1 MCKRLYRSGVC
12 RLLSKIVRRTNDMKL
27 KHKLVIS
34 YVLVVMIPVLIIGVG
49 VTYYF
54 RQQAMDQAIQQ
65 AENNVE
71 RIKNQTMTLLRV
83 PMDISNLLLF
93 NSEIKE
99 IANTKFENMLELT
112 RSYRS
117 FTLFNDYIQQYREL
131 YGIRFFSF
139 NSTLVNNYEFIPV
152 DTQIENAPWFQK
164 AMESTSIGWFFI
176 PNSEDYPA
184 DTLSLVRGVQFPE
197 YQRRGVLMV
206 LINRDV
212 LNNMLSQE
220 PFNTMIVDSQGYIVA
235 AKDTKLVGSTFESL
249 HMGVDLRSQKKGL
262 IEANVYDEPSNI
274 IVDEMTPSSSMN
286 GFQIVSIFSKESI
299 VTNAKQISLIG
310 MLFIIL
316 VLFVAMA
323 LVYVISLLTTNR
335 LLRLSRQLN
344 RLALGD
350 LKVVSQVDGNDE
362 IGQLSRQFNHMV
374 SSINGLME
382 QVVET
387 SEQNNRLA
395 IAQKEIKLKMM
406 ASQIN
411 PHFLF
416 NALESIR
423 MKAHIKGEAEIANIV
438 RLLGKLIRK
447 NLEIGSGKT
456 TIKAEMEIVR
466 SYLQIQKFRYED
478 RLDFELT
485 IQEGIEKEK
494 IPPLIIQP
502 LVENAIVHGLE
513 NQEDGVRVEVSL
525 YEDNDLV
532 HFTVRDNG
540 AGIRPERLKE
550 VVTSITGSDEQE
562 KSRIGLRN
570 VHQRL
575 TLSYGEKHGLIISSE
590 SGKGTKVYFTVP
602 KGGSK

>member
-1 MCKRLYRSGVC
+1 MLSRLV
-12 RLLSKIVRRTNDMKL
+12 RLTNDLKL

-34 YVLVVMIPVLIIGVG
+34 YVIVVMIPVLIIGLG

-54 RQQAMDQAIQQ
+54 RQQAVDQAIQQ
-65 AENNVE
+65 AENNVD
-71 RIKNQTMTLLRV
+71 RINNQTMTLLRV
-83 PMDISNLLLF
+83 PTDISNLLMF
-93 NSEIKE
+93 NNDMKE
-99 IANTKFENMLELT
+99 IANTRFPDILELT
-112 RSYRS
+112 RSYHG
-117 FTLFNDYIQQYREL
+117 FTLFNEYLQQYREL

-139 NSTLVNNYEFIPV
+139 NSTLVNNHEFIPV
-152 DTQIENAPWFQK
+152 NTEIQNSPWFK
-164 AMESTSIGWFFI
+164 EAMSSTSIGWFYI
-176 PNSEDYPA
+176 PTTEDNPA

-197 YQRRGVLMV
+197 YQSRGVLMV
-206 LINRDV
+206 LINRDE

-220 PFNTMIVDSQGYIVA
+220 PFNTMIVDNQGYIVA
-235 AKDTKLVGSTFESL
+235 AKDTTLVGSTFASL
-249 HMGVDLRSQKKGL
+249 NIGVDLSTHKNGL
-262 IEANVYDEPSNI
+262 VEANVYGEPSNI
-274 IVDEMTPSSSMN
+274 IVDEIIPPSSMN
-286 GFQIVSIFSKESI
+286 GFQIVSIFSTESI
-299 VTNAKQISLIG
+299 VSDANQISLIG

-316 VLFVAMA
+316 VLLFALA

-350 LKVVSQVDGNDE
+350 LNVVSHVDGNDE

-374 SSINGLME
+374 TSINELMG
-382 QVVET
+382 QVVDT

-423 MKAHIKGEAEIANIV
+423 MKAHIQGEVEIANIV

-456 TIKAEMEIVR
+456 TIKAEMEMVR

-478 RLDFELT
+478 RLDFDLRVE
-485 IQEGIEKEK
+485 EDVERAE

-513 NQEDGVRVEVSL
+513 NKEEGVKVEVYIFENSG
-525 YEDNDLV
+525 LV
-532 HFTVRDNG
+532 HFKVRDNG
-540 AGIRPERLKE
+540 MGIKPDRLKE
-550 VVTSITGSDEQE
+550 VILSITGPEEEE

-575 TLSYGEKHGLIISSE
+575 TLSYGEEHGLIISSE
-590 SGKGTKVYFTVP
+590 YGKGTEIDFTVP
-602 KGGSK
+602 KGGR

>member
-1 MCKRLYRSGVC
+1 
-12 RLLSKIVRRTNDMKL
+12 MKL

-99 IANTKFENMLELT
+99 IANTKFANMLELT
-112 RSYRS
+112 QSYHS
-117 FTLFNDYIQQYREL
+117 FTLFNDYLQQYREL

-152 DTQIENAPWFQK
+152 DTQIESASWFKK
-164 AMESTSIGWFFI
+164 AMESTSIGWFYI

-197 YQRRGVLMV
+197 YQSRGVLMV
-206 LINRDV
+206 LINRDE

-249 HMGVDLRSQKKGL
+249 NMGVDLRSQKKGL

-299 VTNAKQISLIG
+299 VSNAKEISLIG

-456 TIKAEMEIVR
+456 TIKAEMEMVH

-478 RLDFELT
+478 RLDFELS
-485 IQEGIEKEK
+485 IQKGIEKEH

-513 NQEDGVRVEVSL
+513 NQEEEVRVEVTI
-525 YEDNDLV
+525 YEENDLV
-532 HFTVRDNG
+532 HFTVQDNG

-550 VVTSITGSDEQE
+550 VITSITGPDEQE
-562 KSRIGLRN
+562 NSRIGLRN

-575 TLSYGEKHGLIISSE
+575 TLSYGEEHGLIISSKP
-590 SGKGTKVYFTVP
+590 GKGTKIDFTVP

>member
-1 MCKRLYRSGVC
+1 
-12 RLLSKIVRRTNDMKL
+12 MKL

-93 NSEIKE
+93 NNEIKE
-99 IANTKFENMLELT
+99 IANTKFESMLELT

-117 FTLFNDYIQQYREL
+117 FTLFNDYLQQYREL

-139 NSTLVNNYEFIPV
+139 NPTLVNNYEFIPV
-152 DTQIENAPWFQK
+152 DPQIENALWFQK
-164 AMESTSIGWFFI
+164 AMKSTSIGWFFI
-176 PNSEDYPA
+176 PNSDDYPA

-206 LINRDV
+206 LIDRDV

-220 PFNTMIVDSQGYIVA
+220 PFHTMIVDSQGYIVA
-235 AKDTKLVGSTFESL
+235 AKDTKLVGATFESL
-249 HMGVDLRSQKKGL
+249 HMGVDLRSQRKGL

-274 IVDEMTPSSSMN
+274 IVDEMIPSSSMN
-286 GFQIVSIFSKESI
+286 GFQIVSIFSKEGI
-299 VTNAKQISLIG
+299 VSNAKHISQIG

-316 VLFVAMA
+316 VLLFAMA

-335 LLRLSRQLN
+335 LLRLSRQFN

-456 TIKAEMEIVR
+456 TIKAEMEMVR

-485 IQEGIEKEK
+485 IKEGIEKEK

-525 YEDNDLV
+525 YEDNDLI

-540 AGIRPERLKE
+540 AGIHPERLKE
-550 VVTSITGSDEQE
+550 VVASITGSDEQE

-590 SGKGTKVYFTVP
+590 SSKGTTVHFTIP

>member
-54 RQQAMDQAIQQ
+54 RQQAMDQAVQQ

-93 NSEIKE
+93 NNEIKE
-99 IANTKFENMLELT
+99 IANTKFESMLELT

-117 FTLFNDYIQQYREL
+117 FTLFNDYLQQYREL

-139 NSTLVNNYEFIPV
+139 NPTLVNNYEFIPV
-152 DTQIENAPWFQK
+152 DPQIENALWFQK
-164 AMESTSIGWFFI
+164 AMKSTSIGWFFI
-176 PNSEDYPA
+176 PNSDDYPA

-206 LINRDV
+206 LIDRDV

-220 PFNTMIVDSQGYIVA
+220 PFHTMIVDSQGYIVA
-235 AKDTKLVGSTFESL
+235 AKDTKLVGATFESL
-249 HMGVDLRSQKKGL
+249 HMGVDLRSQRKGL

-274 IVDEMTPSSSMN
+274 IVDEMIPSSSMN

-299 VTNAKQISLIG
+299 VSNAKHISQIG

-316 VLFVAMA
+316 VLLFAMA

-335 LLRLSRQLN
+335 LLRLSRQFN

-456 TIKAEMEIVR
+456 TIKAEMEMVR

-590 SGKGTKVYFTVP
+590 SGKGTKVHFTVP

>member
-1 MCKRLYRSGVC
+1 MCKRLYRSGVW
-12 RLLSKIVRRTNDMKL
+12 RLLSKIVRRTNDIKL

-83 PMDISNLLLF
+83 PMDISNLLMF
-93 NSEIKE
+93 NNEIKE
-99 IANTKFENMLELT
+99 IANTKFTDMLELT
-112 RSYRS
+112 RSYHS

-152 DTQIENAPWFQK
+152 DSQIEHASWFK
-164 AMESTSIGWFFI
+164 EAMESTSIGWFYI
-176 PNSEDYPA
+176 PNSKDYPA
-184 DTLSLVRGVQFPE
+184 DTLSLVRGVRFPE
-197 YQRRGVLMV
+197 YQSRGVLMV
-206 LINRDV
+206 LINRDE

-220 PFNTMIVDSQGYIVA
+220 PFNTVIVDSQGYIVA

-249 HMGVDLRSQKKGL
+249 NIGVDLGSQKKGL
-262 IEANVYDEPSNI
+262 IEVNVYDEPSNI

-299 VTNAKQISLIG
+299 VTNAKQISQIG

-447 NLEIGSGKT
+447 SLEIGSGKT
-456 TIKAEMEIVR
+456 TIKAEMEMVR

-478 RLDFELT
+478 RLDFELS
-485 IQEGIEKEK
+485 IQEGIEKEQ

-513 NQEDGVRVEVSL
+513 NQEEGVRVEVTI
-525 YEDNDLV
+525 YKENDLV

-540 AGIRPERLKE
+540 AGIGPERLKE

-575 TLSYGEKHGLIISSE
+575 TLSYGEEHGLIISSE
-590 SGKGTKVYFTVP
+590 PGKGTKIDFTVP

>member
-1 MCKRLYRSGVC
+1 MCKRLYRSGVW
-12 RLLSKIVRRTNDMKL
+12 RLLSKIVRRTNDLKL

-83 PMDISNLLLF
+83 PMDISNLLMF
-93 NSEIKE
+93 NSQIKE
-99 IANTKFENMLELT
+99 IANTQFANMLELT
-112 RSYRS
+112 RSYHS
-117 FTLFNDYIQQYREL
+117 FTLFNDYLQQYREL

-152 DTQIENAPWFQK
+152 DAQIESASWFKK
-164 AMESTSIGWFFI
+164 AMESTSIGWFYI

-184 DTLSLVRGVQFPE
+184 GTLSLVRGVQFPE
-197 YQRRGVLMV
+197 YQSRGVLMV
-206 LINRDV
+206 LINRDE

-249 HMGVDLRSQKKGL
+249 NMGVDLRSQKKGL

-274 IVDEMTPSSSMN
+274 IVDEMIPSSSMN

-299 VTNAKQISLIG
+299 VTNAKQISQIG

-447 NLEIGSGKT
+447 SLEIGSGKT
-456 TIKAEMEIVR
+456 TIKAEMEMVR

-485 IQEGIEKEK
+485 IQEGIEKEQ

-513 NQEDGVRVEVSL
+513 NQEEGVRVEVTI
-525 YEDNDLV
+525 YEENDLV
-532 HFTVRDNG
+532 HFTVQDNG
-540 AGIRPERLKE
+540 SGIRPERLKE

-575 TLSYGEKHGLIISSE
+575 TLSYGEEHGLIISSE
-590 SGKGTKVYFTVP
+590 PGKGTKIVFTVP

>member
-1 MCKRLYRSGVC
+1 
-12 RLLSKIVRRTNDMKL
+12 MKL

-65 AENNVE
+65 AENNVD

-83 PMDISNLLLF
+83 PTDISNLLMF

-99 IANTKFENMLELT
+99 IANTKFANMLQLT
-112 RSYRS
+112 RSYHS
-117 FTLFNDYIQQYREL
+117 FTLFNEYLQQYREL

-152 DTQIENAPWFQK
+152 NAEIEDAPWFKK
-164 AMESTSIGWFFI
+164 AMDSTSIGWFYI
-176 PNSEDYPA
+176 PSTEDYPA

-197 YQRRGVLMV
+197 YQSRGVLMV
-206 LINRDV
+206 LINRDE

-235 AKDTKLVGSTFESL
+235 AKDTKIVGSTFESL
-249 HMGVDLRSQKKGL
+249 NMGVNLGSQKKGL

-286 GFQIVSIFSKESI
+286 GFRIVSIFSTESI
-299 VTNAKQISLIG
+299 VSNAKQISLIG

-316 VLFVAMA
+316 VLVVAMA

-350 LKVVSQVDGNDE
+350 LKVVSHVDGNDE

-374 SSINGLME
+374 ASINELME

-456 TIKAEMEIVR
+456 TIKAEMEMVR

-478 RLDFELT
+478 RLDFELS
-485 IQEGIEKEK
+485 IREGIEKEK
-494 IPPLIIQP
+494 IPPLIVQP

-513 NQEDGVRVEVSL
+513 NQEEGVRIEVTI
-525 YEDNDLV
+525 YEENDLV
-532 HFTVRDNG
+532 HFTVKDNG
-540 AGIRPERLKE
+540 AGIRPERLKD
-550 VVTSITGSDEQE
+550 VITSITGPEEQE

-575 TLSYGEKHGLIISSE
+575 TLSYGEEHGLIIASE
-590 SGKGTKVYFTVP
+590 LGKGTRIDFTVP

>member
-1 MCKRLYRSGVC
+1 MW
-12 RLLSKIVRRTNDMKL
+12 RLLSKIVRRTNDLKL

-83 PMDISNLLLF
+83 PMDISNLLMF
-93 NSEIKE
+93 NSQIKE
-99 IANTKFENMLELT
+99 IANTQFANMLELT
-112 RSYRS
+112 RSYHS
-117 FTLFNDYIQQYREL
+117 FTLFNDYLQQYREL

-152 DTQIENAPWFQK
+152 DAQIESASWFKK
-164 AMESTSIGWFFI
+164 AMESTSIGWFYI

-184 DTLSLVRGVQFPE
+184 GTLSLVRGVQFPE
-197 YQRRGVLMV
+197 YQSRGVLMV
-206 LINRDV
+206 LINRDE

-249 HMGVDLRSQKKGL
+249 NMGVDLRSQKKGL

-274 IVDEMTPSSSMN
+274 IVDEMIPSSSMN

-299 VTNAKQISLIG
+299 VTNAKQISQIG

-447 NLEIGSGKT
+447 SLEIGSGKT
-456 TIKAEMEIVR
+456 TIKAEMEMVR

-485 IQEGIEKEK
+485 IQEGIEKEQ

-513 NQEDGVRVEVSL
+513 NQEEGVRVEVTI
-525 YEDNDLV
+525 YEENDLV
-532 HFTVRDNG
+532 HFTVQDNG
-540 AGIRPERLKE
+540 SGIRPERLKE

-575 TLSYGEKHGLIISSE
+575 TLSYGEEHGLIISSE
-590 SGKGTKVYFTVP
+590 PGKGTKIVFTVP